1 MKKRIRIPNLP
12 AHIIRQYP
20 LSIYKDTK
28 TGDVYTLKSLQRL
41 YGDKHDSTS
50 TKEKESLITPEMKH
64 EQITNSRWD
73 LNY

>member
-1 MKKRIRIPNLP
+1 M
-12 AHIIRQYP
+12 P
-20 LSIYKDTK
+20 LTIVNQGNGLFRCSK
-28 TGDVYTLKSLQRL
+28 TGSIYTLKTLQRL